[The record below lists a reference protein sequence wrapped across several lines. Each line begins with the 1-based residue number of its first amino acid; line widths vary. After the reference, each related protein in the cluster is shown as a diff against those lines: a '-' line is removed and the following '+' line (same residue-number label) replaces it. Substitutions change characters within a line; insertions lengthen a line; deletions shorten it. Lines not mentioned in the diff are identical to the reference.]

1 MDQLVEYTK
10 CVNFAAIKHKDQR
23 RKDPS
28 ETPYINHPVGIKIII
43 KTVKFNFFLNLKIV
57 LGVAYILVT
66 EGGVTD
72 LSILQSAILHDTVED
87 TETTFEEIE
96 TNFGKEVRDIVAEVT
111 NDMNISRP
119 ERKLAEIEN
128 AKTMSFKA
136 KTVRLADKLYNLR
149 DLQKSTPTGWSEERV
164 REYFKWAKKV
174 AENLKGTNKNLE
186 NALDDVF
193 KKEGLL

>member
-1 MDQLVEYTK
+1 M
-10 CVNFAAIKHKDQR
+10 
-23 RKDPS
+23 
-28 ETPYINHPVGIKIII
+28 
-43 KTVKFNFFLNLKIV
+43 
-57 LGVAYILVT
+57 AYILVT

-87 TETTFEEIE
+87 TETTYEEIE